1 MVDVWSYSCRIWI
14 LKREERKSL
23 CFISEQHKVKAVI
36 LCRFSFF
43 YKARNL
49 HWRFLWQQGRMQRH
63 FLAAP
68 GLAMLPTILKT
79 LSAWEKKKI
88 LSLYPLYIHHWH
100 IIIFSILKL
109 LILLFLWETHQS
121 NTNIFSNFLFK
132 YNQGHII
139 HSLCGNIYICI

>member
-1 MVDVWSYSCRIWI
+1 
-14 LKREERKSL
+14 
-23 CFISEQHKVKAVI
+23 
-36 LCRFSFF
+36 
-43 YKARNL
+43 
-49 HWRFLWQQGRMQRH
+49 MQRC

-68 GLAMLPTILKT
+68 VLAMLPTILKT

-139 HSLCGNIYICI
+139 HSLCGNIYIYVFNLSSFLFVFYHYSVVECFLGRLELLPLTCLRITTVMFKASSHLLPTDPLISFT